1 MVINKIVLQKEGKYM
16 SLPTRNEVSDDLKWD
31 LSRVFE
37 NDQEWEKEY
46 QQVTNEI
53 KNISKYK
60 QTLTKSGKDLYEG
73 ITAILA
79 IERRLEKVYV
89 YATMSSDVDTKNNHY
104 LGFVAKA
111 QSLANQMAAATSFVD
126 PEILSIPEKTLA
138 KFMQDEPRL
147 ENYRHRLEQ
156 IIQKRPHTLP
166 ANEEKIIAAAGDAMG
181 TSANTFNVLT
191 NSDMEFGYVQDE
203 NGDMIQLSDGL
214 YSLLIQSQDREVRKN
229 AFDVMY
235 ASYGQFENSL
245 ASTLSGEVKAHNFN
259 ARVHK
264 YNSARE
270 AALSENGVPTAVYD
284 TLIKEVNSHLDL
296 LHRYVALRKKILGL
310 KDLQMYDMYVP
321 LTGEPVLSYNFNEA
335 KEEARKALAPLGED
349 YLKHVDYIFNNRV
362 IDVVESQNKVT
373 GAYSGGAYDTDPYE
387 LLNWEDNLDSL
398 YTLVHET
405 GHSVHSWY
413 TRNTQPYVYGDYPI
427 FVAEIAS
434 TTNENILTEYFLDNI
449 TDLRTRAFVLN
460 HYLDSFKGTL
470 FRQTQFAEFEQF
482 IHEADAQGQ
491 PLTADVLDEF
501 YGKLNQRYY
510 GDSVKPGGEIAKE
523 WARIPHFYYNFY
535 VYQYATGFAAATAL
549 ANKVVHGIN
558 QERDAY
564 INFLKSGSSDYP
576 TEIMKRAGVDMTKA
590 DYLRDA
596 FDTFE
601 KRLNEFEK
609 IVDELNGKK

>member
-1 MVINKIVLQKEGKYM
+1 MA
-16 SLPTRNEVSDDLKWD
+16 LPTRNEVSDDLKWD
-31 LSRVFE
+31 LSRVFK
-37 NDQEWEKEY
+37 NNQEWEQEY
-46 QQVTNEI
+46 KQVAQEI
-53 KNISKYK
+53 KNLSKFK
-60 QTLTKSGKDLYEG
+60 GTLAKSGKDLYEG

-79 IERRLEKVYV
+79 VNRRLEKVYV
-89 YATMSSDVDTKNNHY
+89 YATMSSDVDTSNNHY

-111 QSLANQMAAATSFVD
+111 QSLANQMSAAIAFVD
-126 PEILSIPEKTLA
+126 PEILSIPEETLA

-156 IIQKRPHTLP
+156 ITQKRPHTLP
-166 ANEEKIIAAAGDAMG
+166 ANEEKIIADAGDAMG

-191 NSDMEFGYVQDE
+191 NSDMEYGYVQDE
-203 NGDMIQLSDGL
+203 EGEMVQLSDGL
-214 YSLLIQSQDREVRKN
+214 YSLLIQSQDRNVRKN

-270 AALSENGVPTAVYD
+270 AALSENSVPTAVYD

-321 LTGEPVLSYNFNEA
+321 LTGKPVLSYNFEEA

-434 TTNENILTEYFLDNI
+434 TTNENILTEYFLDKI
-449 TDLRTRAFVLN
+449 TDPKTRAFVLN

-482 IHEADAQGQ
+482 IHETDANGQ

-501 YGKLNQRYY
+501 YGNLNQRYY
-510 GDSVKPGGEIAKE
+510 GDSVEPGGEIAME
-523 WARIPHFYYNFY
+523 WSRIPHFYYNFY

-549 ANKVVHGIN
+549 ANKVVHGTE

-609 IVDELNGKK
+609 IVNELNAEK

>member
-1 MVINKIVLQKEGKYM
+1 M
-16 SLPTRNEVSDDLKWD
+16 SLPTRSEVSDDLKWD

-46 QQVTNEI
+46 KQVTNEI
-53 KNISKYK
+53 KDISKFK

-126 PEILSIPEKTLA
+126 PEILAIPEETLA

-147 ENYRHRLEQ
+147 ENYKHRLEQ
-156 IIQKRPHTLP
+156 ITQKRPHTLP

-203 NGDMIQLSDGL
+203 NDDMVQLSDGL
-214 YSLLIQSQDREVRKN
+214 YSLLIQSQNREVRKN

-270 AALSENGVPTAVYD
+270 AALSENGVPTSVYD
-284 TLIKEVNSHLDL
+284 TLIKEVNSNLDL

-321 LTGEPVLSYNFNEA
+321 LTGEPSLSYNFETAKAEA
-335 KEEARKALAPLGED
+335 KKALAPLRED

-373 GAYSGGAYDTDPYE
+373 GAYSGGSYDTDPYE

-449 TDLRTRAFVLN
+449 TDLKTRAFVLN

-510 GDSVKPGGEIAKE
+510 GDSVEPGGEIAKE

-549 ANKVVHGIN
+549 ANKVIHGTD

-609 IVDELNGKK
+609 IVNELN

>member
-1 MVINKIVLQKEGKYM
+1 MA
-16 SLPTRNEVSDDLKWD
+16 LPTRNEVSDDLKWD
-31 LSRVFE
+31 LSRVFK
-37 NDQEWEKEY
+37 NDQEWEQEY
-46 QQVTNEI
+46 KQVAQEI
-53 KNISKYK
+53 KNLSKFK
-60 QTLTKSGKDLYEG
+60 GTLAKSGKDLYEG

-79 IERRLEKVYV
+79 VNRRLEKVYV
-89 YATMSSDVDTKNNHY
+89 YATMSSDVDTSNNHY

-111 QSLANQMAAATSFVD
+111 QSLANQMSAAIAFVD
-126 PEILSIPEKTLA
+126 PEILSIPEETLA
-138 KFMQDEPRL
+138 KFMQDETRL

-156 IIQKRPHTLP
+156 ITQKRPHTLP
-166 ANEEKIIAAAGDAMG
+166 ANEEKIIADAGDAMG

-191 NSDMEFGYVQDE
+191 NSDMEYGYVQDE
-203 NGDMIQLSDGL
+203 DGEMVQLSDGL
-214 YSLLIQSQDREVRKN
+214 YSLLIQSQDRNVRKN

-270 AALSENGVPTAVYD
+270 AALSENSVPTAVYD

-321 LTGEPVLSYNFNEA
+321 LTGKPVLSYNFEEA
-335 KEEARKALAPLGED
+335 KAEARKALAPLGED

-362 IDVVESQNKVT
+362 IDVVENQNKVT

-434 TTNENILTEYFLDNI
+434 TTNENILTEYFLDKI
-449 TDLRTRAFVLN
+449 TDPKTRAFVLN

-482 IHEADAQGQ
+482 IHETDANGQ

-501 YGKLNQRYY
+501 YGNLNQRYY
-510 GDSVKPGGEIAKE
+510 GDSVEPGGEIAME
-523 WARIPHFYYNFY
+523 WSRIPHFYYNFY

-549 ANKVVHGIN
+549 ANKVVHGTE

-576 TEIMKRAGVDMTKA
+576 TEIMKRAGVDMTRA

-609 IVDELNGKK
+609 IVDELNAEK

>member
-1 MVINKIVLQKEGKYM
+1 MA
-16 SLPTRNEVSDDLKWD
+16 LPTRNEVSDDLKWD
-31 LSRVFE
+31 LSRVFK
-37 NDQEWEKEY
+37 NDQEWEQEY
-46 QQVTNEI
+46 KQVAQEI
-53 KNISKYK
+53 KNLSKFK
-60 QTLTKSGKDLYEG
+60 GTLAKSGKDLYEG

-79 IERRLEKVYV
+79 VNRRLEKVYV
-89 YATMSSDVDTKNNHY
+89 YATMSSDVDTSNNHY

-111 QSLANQMAAATSFVD
+111 QSLANQMSAAIAFVD
-126 PEILSIPEKTLA
+126 PEILSIPEETLA

-156 IIQKRPHTLP
+156 ITQKRPHTLP
-166 ANEEKIIAAAGDAMG
+166 ANEEKIIADAGDAMG

-191 NSDMEFGYVQDE
+191 NSDMEYGYVQDE
-203 NGDMIQLSDGL
+203 DGEMVQLSDGL
-214 YSLLIQSQDREVRKN
+214 YSLLIQSQDRNVRKN

-270 AALSENGVPTAVYD
+270 AALSENSVPTAVYD

-321 LTGEPVLSYNFNEA
+321 LTGKPVLSYNFEEA
-335 KEEARKALAPLGED
+335 KAEARKALAPLGED

-362 IDVVESQNKVT
+362 IDVVENQNKVT

-434 TTNENILTEYFLDNI
+434 TTNENILTEYFLDKI
-449 TDLRTRAFVLN
+449 TDPKTRAFVLN

-482 IHEADAQGQ
+482 IYETDANGQ

-501 YGKLNQRYY
+501 YGNLNQRYY
-510 GDSVKPGGEIAKE
+510 GDSVEPGGEIAME
-523 WARIPHFYYNFY
+523 WSRIPHFYYNFY

-549 ANKVVHGIN
+549 ANKVVHGTE

-576 TEIMKRAGVDMTKA
+576 TEIMKRAGVDMTRA

-609 IVDELNGKK
+609 IVDELNAEK

>member
-1 MVINKIVLQKEGKYM
+1 MA
-16 SLPTRNEVSDDLKWD
+16 LPTRNEVSDDLKWD
-31 LSRVFE
+31 LSRVFK
-37 NDQEWEKEY
+37 NDQEWEQEY
-46 QQVTNEI
+46 KQVAQEI
-53 KNISKYK
+53 KNLSKFK
-60 QTLTKSGKDLYEG
+60 GTLAKSGKDLYEG

-79 IERRLEKVYV
+79 VNRRLEKVYV
-89 YATMSSDVDTKNNHY
+89 YATMSSDVDTSNNHY

-111 QSLANQMAAATSFVD
+111 QSLANQMSAAIAFVD
-126 PEILSIPEKTLA
+126 PEILSIPEETLA

-156 IIQKRPHTLP
+156 ITQKRPHTLP
-166 ANEEKIIAAAGDAMG
+166 ANEEKIIADAGDAMG

-191 NSDMEFGYVQDE
+191 NSDMEYGYVQDE
-203 NGDMIQLSDGL
+203 EGEMVQLSDGL
-214 YSLLIQSQDREVRKN
+214 YSLLIQSQDRNVRKN

-270 AALSENGVPTAVYD
+270 AALSENSVPTAVYD

-321 LTGEPVLSYNFNEA
+321 LTGKPVLSYNFEEA

-362 IDVVESQNKVT
+362 IDVVESQNKIT

-434 TTNENILTEYFLDNI
+434 TTNENILTEYFLDKI
-449 TDLRTRAFVLN
+449 TDPKTRAFVLN

-482 IHEADAQGQ
+482 IHETDANGQ

-501 YGKLNQRYY
+501 YGNLNQRYY
-510 GDSVKPGGEIAKE
+510 GDSVEPGGEIARE

-549 ANKVVHGIN
+549 ANKVVHGTE

-609 IVDELNGKK
+609 IVDELNAEK

>member
-1 MVINKIVLQKEGKYM
+1 MA
-16 SLPTRNEVSDDLKWD
+16 LPTRNEVSDDLKWD
-31 LSRVFE
+31 LSRVFK
-37 NDQEWEKEY
+37 NDQEWEQEY
-46 QQVTNEI
+46 KQVAQEI
-53 KNISKYK
+53 KNLSKFK
-60 QTLTKSGKDLYEG
+60 GTLAKSGKDLYEG

-79 IERRLEKVYV
+79 VNRRLEKVYV
-89 YATMSSDVDTKNNHY
+89 YATMSSDVDTSNNHY

-111 QSLANQMAAATSFVD
+111 QSLANQMSAAIAFVD
-126 PEILSIPEKTLA
+126 PEILSIPEETLA

-147 ENYRHRLEQ
+147 ENYRHRLKQ
-156 IIQKRPHTLP
+156 ITQKRPHTLP
-166 ANEEKIIAAAGDAMG
+166 ANEEKIIADAGDAMG

-191 NSDMEFGYVQDE
+191 NSDMEYGYVQDE
-203 NGDMIQLSDGL
+203 DGEMVQLSDGL
-214 YSLLIQSQDREVRKN
+214 YSLLIQSQDRNVRKN

-270 AALSENGVPTAVYD
+270 AALSENSVPTAVYD

-321 LTGEPVLSYNFNEA
+321 LTGKPVLSYNFEEA
-335 KEEARKALAPLGED
+335 KAEARKALAPLGED
-349 YLKHVDYIFNNRV
+349 YLKHVDYIFNKRV
-362 IDVVESQNKVT
+362 IDVVENQNKVT

-434 TTNENILTEYFLDNI
+434 TTNENILTEYFLDKI
-449 TDLRTRAFVLN
+449 TDPKTRAFVLN

-482 IHEADAQGQ
+482 IHETDANGQ

-501 YGKLNQRYY
+501 YGNLNQRYY
-510 GDSVKPGGEIAKE
+510 GDSVEPGGEIAME
-523 WARIPHFYYNFY
+523 WSRIPHFYYNFY

-549 ANKVVHGIN
+549 ANKVVHGTE

-576 TEIMKRAGVDMTKA
+576 TEIMKRAGVDMTRA

-609 IVDELNGKK
+609 IVDELNAEK

>member
-1 MVINKIVLQKEGKYM
+1 MA
-16 SLPTRNEVSDDLKWD
+16 LPTRNEVSDDLKWD
-31 LSRVFE
+31 LSRVFK
-37 NDQEWEKEY
+37 NDQEWEQEY
-46 QQVTNEI
+46 KQVAQEI
-53 KNISKYK
+53 KNLSKFK
-60 QTLTKSGKDLYEG
+60 GILAKSGKDLYEG

-79 IERRLEKVYV
+79 VNRRLEKVYV
-89 YATMSSDVDTKNNHY
+89 YATMSSDVDTSNNHY

-111 QSLANQMAAATSFVD
+111 QSLANQMSAAIAFVD
-126 PEILSIPEKTLA
+126 PEILSIPEETLA

-156 IIQKRPHTLP
+156 ITQKRPHTLP
-166 ANEEKIIAAAGDAMG
+166 ANEEKIIADAGDAMG

-191 NSDMEFGYVQDE
+191 NSDMEYGYVQDE
-203 NGDMIQLSDGL
+203 DGEMVQLSDGL
-214 YSLLIQSQDREVRKN
+214 YSLLIQSQDRNVRKN

-270 AALSENGVPTAVYD
+270 AALSENSVPTAVYD

-321 LTGEPVLSYNFNEA
+321 LTGKPVLSYNFEEA

-362 IDVVESQNKVT
+362 IDVVENQNKVT

-434 TTNENILTEYFLDNI
+434 TTNENILTEYFLDKI
-449 TDLRTRAFVLN
+449 TDPKTRAFVLN

-482 IHEADAQGQ
+482 IHETDANGQ

-501 YGKLNQRYY
+501 YGNLNQRYY
-510 GDSVKPGGEIAKE
+510 GDSVEPGGEIAME
-523 WARIPHFYYNFY
+523 WSRIPHFYYNFY

-549 ANKVVHGIN
+549 ANKVVHGTE

-576 TEIMKRAGVDMTKA
+576 TEIMKRAGVDMTRA

-596 FDTFE
+596 FDTLE

-609 IVDELNGKK
+609 IVNELNAEK

>member
-1 MVINKIVLQKEGKYM
+1 MA
-16 SLPTRNEVSDDLKWD
+16 LPTRNEVSDDLKWD
-31 LSRVFE
+31 LSRVFK
-37 NDQEWEKEY
+37 NNQEWEQEY
-46 QQVTNEI
+46 KQVAQEI
-53 KNISKYK
+53 KNLSKFK
-60 QTLTKSGKDLYEG
+60 GTLAKSGKDLYEG

-79 IERRLEKVYV
+79 VNRRLEKVYV
-89 YATMSSDVDTKNNHY
+89 YATMSSDVDTSNNHY

-111 QSLANQMAAATSFVD
+111 QSLANQMSAAIAFVD
-126 PEILSIPEKTLA
+126 PEILSIPEETLA

-156 IIQKRPHTLP
+156 ITQKRPHTLP
-166 ANEEKIIAAAGDAMG
+166 ANEEKIIADAGDAMG

-191 NSDMEFGYVQDE
+191 NSDMEYGYVQDE
-203 NGDMIQLSDGL
+203 DGEMVQLSDGL
-214 YSLLIQSQDREVRKN
+214 YSLLIQSQDRNVRKN

-270 AALSENGVPTAVYD
+270 AALSENSVPTAVYD

-321 LTGEPVLSYNFNEA
+321 LTGKPVLSYNFEEA
-335 KEEARKALAPLGED
+335 KAEARKALAPLGED

-362 IDVVESQNKVT
+362 IDVVENQNKVT

-434 TTNENILTEYFLDNI
+434 TTNENILTEYFLDKI
-449 TDLRTRAFVLN
+449 TDPKTRAFVLN

-482 IHEADAQGQ
+482 IHETDANGQ

-501 YGKLNQRYY
+501 YGNLNQRYY
-510 GDSVKPGGEIAKE
+510 GDSVEPGGEIAME
-523 WARIPHFYYNFY
+523 WSRIPHFYYNFY

-549 ANKVVHGIN
+549 ANKVVHGTE

-609 IVDELNGKK
+609 IVNELNAEK

>member
-1 MVINKIVLQKEGKYM
+1 MA
-16 SLPTRNEVSDDLKWD
+16 LPTRNEVSDDLKWD
-31 LSRVFE
+31 LSRVFK
-37 NDQEWEKEY
+37 NDQEWEQEY
-46 QQVTNEI
+46 KQVAQEI
-53 KNISKYK
+53 KNLSKFK
-60 QTLTKSGKDLYEG
+60 GTLAKSGKDLYEG

-79 IERRLEKVYV
+79 VNRRLEKVYV
-89 YATMSSDVDTKNNHY
+89 YATMSSDVDTSNNHY

-111 QSLANQMAAATSFVD
+111 QSLANQMSAAIAFVD
-126 PEILSIPEKTLA
+126 PEILSIPEETLA

-156 IIQKRPHTLP
+156 ITQKRPHTLP
-166 ANEEKIIAAAGDAMG
+166 ANEEKIIADAGDAMG

-191 NSDMEFGYVQDE
+191 NSDMEYGYVQDE
-203 NGDMIQLSDGL
+203 DGEMVQLSDGL
-214 YSLLIQSQDREVRKN
+214 YSLLIQSQDRNVRKN

-270 AALSENGVPTAVYD
+270 AALSENSVPTAVYD

-321 LTGEPVLSYNFNEA
+321 LTGKPVLSYNFEEA

-362 IDVVESQNKVT
+362 IDVVENQNKVT
-373 GAYSGGAYDTDPYE
+373 GAYSGGTYDTDPYE

-434 TTNENILTEYFLDNI
+434 TTNENILTEYFLDKI
-449 TDLRTRAFVLN
+449 TDPKTRAFVLN

-482 IHEADAQGQ
+482 IHETDANGQ

-501 YGKLNQRYY
+501 YGNLNQRYY
-510 GDSVKPGGEIAKE
+510 GDSVEPGGEIAME
-523 WARIPHFYYNFY
+523 WSRIPHFYYNFY

-549 ANKVVHGIN
+549 ANKVVHGTE

-609 IVDELNGKK
+609 IVNELNAEK

>member
-1 MVINKIVLQKEGKYM
+1 M

-349 YLKHVDYIFNNRV
+349 YLNHVDYIFNNRV

-549 ANKVVHGIN
+549 ANKVVHGTE

>member
-1 MVINKIVLQKEGKYM
+1 MT
-16 SLPTRNEVSDDLKWD
+16 LPTRNEVSDDLKWD
-31 LSRVFE
+31 LSRVFK
-37 NDQEWEKEY
+37 NDQEWEQEY
-46 QQVTNEI
+46 NQVAKEI
-53 KNISKYK
+53 KNLNKFK
-60 QTLTKSGKDLYEG
+60 GMLAKSGKNLYEG
-73 ITAILA
+73 ITEILA
-79 IERRLEKVYV
+79 VNRRLEKVYV
-89 YATMSSDVDTKNNHY
+89 YATMSSDVDTKNTHY
-104 LGFVAKA
+104 LGLVAKA
-111 QSLANQMAAATSFVD
+111 QSLANQMSAAIAFVD
-126 PEILSIPEKTLA
+126 PEILSIPEETLA
-138 KFMQDEPRL
+138 TFMQDEPRL

-156 IIQKRPHTLP
+156 ITQKRPHTLP
-166 ANEEKIIAAAGDAMG
+166 ANEEKIIADAGDAMG

-191 NSDMEFGYVQDE
+191 NSDMEYGYVQDE
-203 NGDMIQLSDGL
+203 DGEMVQLSDGL
-214 YSLLIQSQDREVRKN
+214 YSLLIQSQDRNIRKN

-270 AALSENGVPTAVYD
+270 ASLSENGVPTAVYD
-284 TLIKEVNSHLDL
+284 TLIKEVNSHLNL

-349 YLKHVDYIFNNRV
+349 YLKHVDYIFNNHV

-387 LLNWEDNLDSL
+387 LLNWENNLDSL

-434 TTNENILTEYFLDNI
+434 TTNENILTEYFLDKI
-449 TDLRTRAFVLN
+449 TDPKTRVFVLN

-482 IHEADAQGQ
+482 IHETDANGQ

-501 YGKLNQRYY
+501 YGNLNQRYY
-510 GDSVKPGGEIAKE
+510 GDSVEPGGEIAME

-549 ANKVVHGIN
+549 ANKVVHGTDK
-558 QERDAY
+558 ERDAY

-609 IVDELNGKK
+609 IVDELNAEK

>member
-1 MVINKIVLQKEGKYM
+1 MA
-16 SLPTRNEVSDDLKWD
+16 LPTRNEVSDDLKWD
-31 LSRVFE
+31 LSRVFK
-37 NDQEWEKEY
+37 NDQEWEQEY
-46 QQVTNEI
+46 KQVAQEI
-53 KNISKYK
+53 KNLSKFK
-60 QTLTKSGKDLYEG
+60 GTLAKSGKDLYEG

-79 IERRLEKVYV
+79 VNRRLEKVYV
-89 YATMSSDVDTKNNHY
+89 YATMSSDVDTSNNHY

-111 QSLANQMAAATSFVD
+111 QSLANQMSAAIAFVD
-126 PEILSIPEKTLA
+126 PEILSIPEETLA

-156 IIQKRPHTLP
+156 ITQKRPHTLP
-166 ANEEKIIAAAGDAMG
+166 ANEEKIIADAGDAMG

-191 NSDMEFGYVQDE
+191 NSDMEYGYVQDE
-203 NGDMIQLSDGL
+203 DGEMVQLSDGL
-214 YSLLIQSQDREVRKN
+214 YSLLIQSQDRNVRKN

-270 AALSENGVPTAVYD
+270 AALSENSVPTAVYD

-321 LTGEPVLSYNFNEA
+321 LTGKPVLSYNFEEA

-362 IDVVESQNKVT
+362 IDVVENQNKVT

-387 LLNWEDNLDSL
+387 LLNWEDNLDSF

-434 TTNENILTEYFLDNI
+434 TTNENILTEYFLDKI
-449 TDLRTRAFVLN
+449 TDPKTRAFVLN

-482 IHEADAQGQ
+482 IHETDANGQ

-501 YGKLNQRYY
+501 YGNLNQRYY
-510 GDSVKPGGEIAKE
+510 GDSVEPGGEIAME
-523 WARIPHFYYNFY
+523 WSRIPHFYYNFY

-549 ANKVVHGIN
+549 ANKVVHGTE

-609 IVDELNGKK
+609 IVNELNAEK

>member
-1 MVINKIVLQKEGKYM
+1 MT
-16 SLPTRNEVSDDLKWD
+16 LPTRNEVSDDFKWD
-31 LSRVFE
+31 LSRVFK
-37 NDQEWEKEY
+37 NDQEWEQEY
-46 QQVTNEI
+46 NQVAKEI
-53 KNISKYK
+53 KNLSKLK
-60 QTLTKSGKDLYEG
+60 GTLARSGKDLYEG
-73 ITAILA
+73 ITETLA
-79 IERRLEKVYV
+79 VNRRLEKVYV
-89 YATMSSDVDTKNNHY
+89 YATMSSDVDTKNTHY
-104 LGFVAKA
+104 LGLVAKA
-111 QSLANQMAAATSFVD
+111 QSLANQMSAAIAFVD
-126 PEILSIPEKTLA
+126 PEILSIPEETLA
-138 KFMQDEPRL
+138 TFMQDEPRL

-156 IIQKRPHTLP
+156 ITQKRPHTLP
-166 ANEEKIIAAAGDAMG
+166 ANEEKIIADAGDAMG

-191 NSDMEFGYVQDE
+191 NSDMEYGYVQDE
-203 NGDMIQLSDGL
+203 DGEMVQLSDGL
-214 YSLLIQSQDREVRKN
+214 YSLLIQSQDRNIRKN

-270 AALSENGVPTAVYD
+270 ASLSENGVPTAVYD
-284 TLIKEVNSHLDL
+284 TLIKEVNSHLNL
-296 LHRYVALRKKILGL
+296 LHRYVSLRKKILGL

-387 LLNWEDNLDSL
+387 LLNWENNLDSL

-434 TTNENILTEYFLDNI
+434 TTNENILTEYFLDKI
-449 TDLRTRAFVLN
+449 TDPKTRAFVLN

-482 IHEADAQGQ
+482 IHETDANGQ

-501 YGKLNQRYY
+501 YGNLNQRYY
-510 GDSVKPGGEIAKE
+510 GDSVEPGGEIAME

-549 ANKVVHGIN
+549 ANKVVHGTDK
-558 QERDAY
+558 ERDAY

-590 DYLRDA
+590 AYLRDA

-609 IVDELNGKK
+609 IVDELNAEK

>member
-1 MVINKIVLQKEGKYM
+1 MA
-16 SLPTRNEVSDDLKWD
+16 LPTRNEVSDDLKWD
-31 LSRVFE
+31 LSRVFK
-37 NDQEWEKEY
+37 NNQEWEQEY
-46 QQVTNEI
+46 KQVAQEI
-53 KNISKYK
+53 KNLSKFK
-60 QTLTKSGKDLYEG
+60 GTLAKSGKDLYEG

-79 IERRLEKVYV
+79 VNRRLEKVYV
-89 YATMSSDVDTKNNHY
+89 YATMSSDVDTSNNHY

-111 QSLANQMAAATSFVD
+111 QSLANQMSAAIAFVD
-126 PEILSIPEKTLA
+126 PEILSIPEETLA

-156 IIQKRPHTLP
+156 ITQKRPHTLP
-166 ANEEKIIAAAGDAMG
+166 ANEEKIIADAGDAMG

-191 NSDMEFGYVQDE
+191 NSDMEYGYVQDE
-203 NGDMIQLSDGL
+203 DGEMVQLSDGL
-214 YSLLIQSQDREVRKN
+214 YSLLIQSQDRNVRKN

-270 AALSENGVPTAVYD
+270 AALSENSVPTAVYD

-321 LTGEPVLSYNFNEA
+321 LTGKPVLSYNFEEA
-335 KEEARKALAPLGED
+335 KAEARKALAPLGED

-362 IDVVESQNKVT
+362 IDVVENQNKVT

-434 TTNENILTEYFLDNI
+434 TTNENILTEYFLDKI
-449 TDLRTRAFVLN
+449 TDPKTRAFVLN

-482 IHEADAQGQ
+482 IHETDANGQ

-501 YGKLNQRYY
+501 YGNLNQRYY
-510 GDSVKPGGEIAKE
+510 GDSVEPGGEIAME
-523 WARIPHFYYNFY
+523 WSRIPHFYYNFY

-549 ANKVVHGIN
+549 ANKVVHGTE

-609 IVDELNGKK
+609 IVDELNAEK

>member
-1 MVINKIVLQKEGKYM
+1 MA
-16 SLPTRNEVSDDLKWD
+16 LPTRNEVSDELKWD
-31 LSRVFE
+31 LSRVFK
-37 NDQEWEKEY
+37 NDQEWEQEY
-46 QQVTNEI
+46 KQVAQEI
-53 KNISKYK
+53 KNLSKFK
-60 QTLTKSGKDLYEG
+60 GTLAKSGKELYEG
-73 ITAILA
+73 ITEILA
-79 IERRLEKVYV
+79 INRRLEKVYV
-89 YATMSSDVDTKNNHY
+89 YATMSSDVDTSNTHY
-104 LGFVAKA
+104 LGFVVKA
-111 QSLANQMAAATSFVD
+111 QSLANQMSAAIAFVD
-126 PEILSIPEKTLA
+126 PEILSIPAKTLT

-156 IIQKRPHTLP
+156 ITQKRPHTLP
-166 ANEEKIIAAAGDAMG
+166 ANEEKIIADAGDAMG

-191 NSDMEFGYVQDE
+191 NSDMEYGYVQDE
-203 NGDMIQLSDGL
+203 DGEMVQLSDGL
-214 YSLLIQSQDREVRKN
+214 YSLLIQSQDRNVRKN

-235 ASYGQFENSL
+235 ASYGQFKNSL

-270 AALSENGVPTAVYD
+270 AALSENNVPTAVYD

-296 LHRYVALRKKILGL
+296 LHRYVSLRKKILGL

-321 LTGEPVLSYNFNEA
+321 LTGKPVLSYNFNEA

-434 TTNENILTEYFLDNI
+434 TTNENILTEYFLDKI
-449 TDLRTRAFVLN
+449 TDPKTRAFVLN

-482 IHEADAQGQ
+482 IHEADANGQ

-501 YGKLNQRYY
+501 YGDLNQRYY
-510 GDSVKPGGEIAKE
+510 GDSVEPGGEIAME
-523 WARIPHFYYNFY
+523 WSRIPHFYYNFY

-549 ANKVVHGIN
+549 ANKVVHGTDK
-558 QERDAY
+558 ERDAY

-590 DYLRDA
+590 DYLRDT

-609 IVDELNGKK
+609 IVDELN

>member
-1 MVINKIVLQKEGKYM
+1 MA
-16 SLPTRNEVSDDLKWD
+16 LPTRNEVSDDLKWD
-31 LSRVFE
+31 LSRVFK
-37 NDQEWEKEY
+37 NDQEWEQEY
-46 QQVTNEI
+46 KQVAQEI
-53 KNISKYK
+53 KNLSKFK
-60 QTLTKSGKDLYEG
+60 GTLAKSGKDLYEG

-79 IERRLEKVYV
+79 VNRRLEKVYV
-89 YATMSSDVDTKNNHY
+89 YATMSSDVDTSNNHY

-111 QSLANQMAAATSFVD
+111 QSLANQMSAAIAFVD
-126 PEILSIPEKTLA
+126 PEILSIPEETLA

-156 IIQKRPHTLP
+156 ITQKRPHTLP
-166 ANEEKIIAAAGDAMG
+166 ANEEKIIADAGDAMG

-191 NSDMEFGYVQDE
+191 NSDMEYGYVQDE
-203 NGDMIQLSDGL
+203 DGEMVQLSDGL
-214 YSLLIQSQDREVRKN
+214 YSLLIQSQDRNVRKN

-270 AALSENGVPTAVYD
+270 AALSENSVPTAVYD

-321 LTGEPVLSYNFNEA
+321 LTGKPVLSYNFEEA
-335 KEEARKALAPLGED
+335 KEEARQALAPLGED

-362 IDVVESQNKVT
+362 IDVVENQNKVT

-434 TTNENILTEYFLDNI
+434 TTNENILTEYFLDKI
-449 TDLRTRAFVLN
+449 TDPKTRAFVLN

-482 IHEADAQGQ
+482 IHETDANGQ

-501 YGKLNQRYY
+501 YGNLNQRYY
-510 GDSVKPGGEIAKE
+510 GDSVEPGGEIAME
-523 WARIPHFYYNFY
+523 WSRIPHFYYNFY

-549 ANKVVHGIN
+549 ANKVVHGTE

-609 IVDELNGKK
+609 IVNELNAEK